1 MGRNN
6 LILITAATVFIIFSL
21 SLYSRPS
28 YYVNSDHTI
37 NIELE
42 HDTRKTVKQKVHEKP
57 RLKAKPKLKQILY
70 WNELYGSKNY
80 GFCCGR
86 GPYKRNK
93 CANDACF
100 TSKERTEDLSVF
112 DAIVFHGRNLN
123 KNDLPAIRL
132 LLPYFLITHN
142 IYSISDILIST
153 TYFLFKNHQPTLAIS
168 TYQTGTDIST

>member
-6 LILITAATVFIIFSL
+6 LVLCTAVSLFLIFSL
-21 SLYSRPS
+21 SLYSRPA
-28 YYVNSDHTI
+28 YVNNDGAQTKDRTG
-37 NIELE
+37 ETKEPE
-42 HDTRKTVKQKVHEKP
+42 HDRQKIVKQKIYKKS
-57 RLKAKPKLKQILY
+57 RIKSKPKLKHILY

-100 TSKERTEDLSVF
+100 TSKDRPEDLSIF

-123 KNDLPAIRL
+123 KYDLPR
-132 LLPYFLITHN
+132 TR
-142 IYSISDILIST
+142 
-153 TYFLFKNHQPTLAIS
+153 
-168 TYQTGTDIST
+168 